1 MKISYSLLCCILLLI
16 LSGCTAAP
24 QPQMRVLWPPPPDE
38 PRLEFLGSYASED
51 DFPKSASQVAA
62 EAVLGKPHVSLFKMP
77 FDAVLDSKGR
87 VYVSDL
93 YLGNIRVYDFE
104 AKTNNLFTDDMNVLS
119 QPLGMAIDSRDR
131 LYVADGAAGRIVVFG
146 SDRTVIRMIQH
157 PNVVKPAY
165 LFVDDSKDR
174 LYVSDGKDS
183 KIAIFDLAGNL
194 LKTFGQDQIYSPQ
207 GIAVSSDGRIFVAE
221 SLLARISV
229 FSPEGVLLEQF
240 GERGDS
246 IAQFEHP
253 KDLAFGDDD
262 MLYVLDARRPGLFI
276 FDKNLQ
282 ALLVLS
288 TNRQSGLPLA
298 MDSPSGLFVSA
309 SGKILIADRLKRR
322 FSIWQFLTPQ
332 YLAEHPVTQEDL
344 ALIQASQQGGASTG
358 EVTK

>member
-1 MKISYSLLCCILLLI
+1 MKIYFSLLFCFLLLI
-16 LSGCTAAP
+16 LAGCAP
-24 QPQMRVLWPPPPDE
+24 PPPQLRILWPPPPDE

-51 DFPKSASQVAA
+51 DFPKTATQKST
-62 EAVLGKPHVSLFKMP
+62 EAFLGKPDLSFFKMP
-77 FDAVLDSKGR
+77 IDAVLDSKGR

-104 AKTNNLFTDDMNVLS
+104 AKTNHLLTEDVNILS
-119 QPLGMAIDSRDR
+119 QPLGLAIDSRDR

-146 SDRTVIRMIQH
+146 PNHQVIQVIRH
-157 PNVVKPAY
+157 ADLVKPAY

-183 KIAIFDLAGNL
+183 KVAIFDLAGNL

-221 SLLARISV
+221 SLLARISI

-253 KDLAFGDDD
+253 KDLAFGADD
-262 MLYVLDARRPGLFI
+262 MLYVLDARRPGLFL

-282 ALLVLS
+282 ALLVMS
-288 TNRQSGLPLA
+288 TSRASGISMAL
-298 MDSPSGLFVSA
+298 DSPSGLFVSTT
-309 SGKILIADRLKRR
+309 GRILITDRLKRR
-322 FSIWQFLTPQ
+322 FSVWQFLTPQ

-344 ALIQASQQGGASTG
+344 KLIQTTMQAEQSTKG
-358 EVTK
+358 VK

>member
-1 MKISYSLLCCILLLI
+1 MKINYSFFLCFFLLT
-16 LSGCTAAP
+16 LSGCAAP
-24 QPQMRVLWPPPPDE
+24 QPKMRVLWPPPPDE

-51 DFPKSASQVAA
+51 DFPKTASQRSA
-62 EAVLGKPHVSLFKMP
+62 ESFLGKPDVAPFMMP
-77 FDAVLDSKGR
+77 IDAVLDSKGR

-104 AKTNNLFTDDMNVLS
+104 AKTNHLLTENVNVLS
-119 QPLGMAIDSRDR
+119 QPLGLAIDSRDR
-131 LYVADGAAGRIVVFG
+131 LYVADGAAGKIVVFG
-146 SDRTVIRMIQH
+146 PDHQVIQVIRH
-157 PNVVKPAY
+157 ADVVKPAY

-183 KIAIFDLAGNL
+183 KVAIFDLSGKL

-253 KDLAFGDDD
+253 KDLAFGSDD
-262 MLYVLDARRPGLFI
+262 MLYVLDARRPGLFL

-282 ALLVLS
+282 ALLVMS
-288 TNRQSGLPLA
+288 TSRGSGLPLA
-298 MDSPSGLFVSA
+298 LDSPSGLFVSA
-309 SGKILIADRLKRR
+309 AGRILIVDRLKRR
-322 FSIWQFLTPQ
+322 FSVWQFLTPQ
-332 YLAEHPVTQEDL
+332 YLAEHPVTQEEL
-344 ALIQASQQGGASTG
+344 KLIQAAMHAAPSTQDG
-358 EVTK
+358 K